1 MSKCKN
7 VRDTMMQIVRDEM
20 KELYSLELSNSVCT
34 VDYSRRVIKLV
45 SRVSD
50 MFEKGKRMRCCGL
63 WCQERVQNTVGV
75 GDGF

>member
-1 MSKCKN
+1 
-7 VRDTMMQIVRDEM
+7 
-20 KELYSLELSNSVCT
+20 LELSSSVCT